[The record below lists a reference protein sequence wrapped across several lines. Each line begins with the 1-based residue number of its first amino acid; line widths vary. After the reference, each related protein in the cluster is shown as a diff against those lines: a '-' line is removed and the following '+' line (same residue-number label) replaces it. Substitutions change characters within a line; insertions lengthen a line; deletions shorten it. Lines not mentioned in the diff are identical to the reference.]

1 MENLKGWFDALYFSE
16 PAYFSFFY
24 FCYALASV
32 FAIVVVLKL
41 IYRPTKSKFSRYKLF
56 GKDTVWIAALA
67 ICALSVVALAG
78 PRISKGVKLTSG
90 GNIDVGFLVD
100 YSFSTRTD
108 DISGQSRLDV
118 TKTVIAKFIDSGVF
132 KAGDRITLFVFGT
145 HSFWR
150 MPLSED
156 LNLFMS
162 QLSEISHPQVYDED
176 SQLNTDL
183 SNVLEHIVNPRTID
197 KQDDFFRK
205 NAAFLGISWF
215 QNNRIMFLFSDGDD
229 TEGVDFSRSIREL
242 NKRNIKIYSVGVG
255 TKEGKTITIEGYD
268 PNDPNKTMKTTIKTG
283 LKTQRL
289 NEIANKTGGETY
301 VIDSTASVSSAQN
314 FIKNAVNSNRT
325 LTPRLVASGESQ
337 DIWWEILAIPAIV
350 LLLAIIKRG

>member
-1 MENLKGWFDALYFSE
+1 MENLRGWLDVLYFSE

-24 FCYALASV
+24 FCYALAGA

-41 IYRPTKSKFSRYKLF
+41 IYRPIKSKFSRYQLF
-56 GKDTVWIAALA
+56 GKDAVWVAALA
-67 ICALSVVALAG
+67 ICALSVTALAG
-78 PRISKGVKLTSG
+78 PKISKGVKLTPG

-108 DISGQSRLDV
+108 DIGGKSRLDV
-118 TKTVIAKFIDSGVF
+118 MKTVIAKFVDSGVL
-132 KAGDRITLFVFGT
+132 KAGDRVTLFVFGT
-145 HSFWR
+145 NSFWR

-156 LNLFMS
+156 FNIFQS
-162 QLSEISHPQVYDED
+162 QLAELTHPQVYDED
-176 SQLNTDL
+176 SQLNTNIA
-183 SNVLEHIVNPRTID
+183 NVLEHIPKSID
-197 KQDDFFRK
+197 KQDNFFKK
-205 NAAFLGISWF
+205 NAALLGASWF

-229 TEGVDFSRSIREL
+229 TESADFGRSVKEL

-289 NEIANKTGGETY
+289 NEIAAKTGGETY
-301 VIDSTASVSSAQN
+301 IIDSAVAVNGAQN
-314 FIKNAVNSNRT
+314 FLKNAVNSNRT

-350 LLLAIIKRG
+350 LLLVAVSKI